1 MEKDE
6 IQIQGV
12 SLQIT
17 NQNSFSQQ
25 QKSVLQIHDPNAMLD
40 RDLIDNVSSEIINA
54 TSYEDETHLENL
66 DSNKSCEIK
75 TIQSLQNSL
84 ETNSNPETI
93 FMNKDFPTKVNE
105 EELQAKQL
113 LSAKRSLET
122 NLYLILAFIVVL
134 GSTIILPRKEFFTV
148 IAFSIMK
155 GAMPILTIIVNF
167 GTIRSVM
174 TQYKDGLKQT
184 FSNISQIIILRLI
197 C

>member
-40 RDLIDNVSSEIINA
+40 RDLIDNVSREIINA

-84 ETNSNPETI
+84 ETNSNPETN
-93 FMNKDFPTKVNE
+93 FMNKDSPTKVN
-105 EELQAKQL
+105 ATK
-113 LSAKRSLET
+113 KH
-122 NLYLILAFIVVL
+122 
-134 GSTIILPRKEFFTV
+134 
-148 IAFSIMK
+148 
-155 GAMPILTIIVNF
+155 
-167 GTIRSVM
+167 
-174 TQYKDGLKQT
+174 
-184 FSNISQIIILRLI
+184 

>member
-40 RDLIDNVSSEIINA
+40 IELINNVSSEIINA
-54 TSYEDETHLENL
+54 TSYEDETNFTNL
-66 DSNKSCEIK
+66 DSNKSCEIR
-75 TIQSLQNSL
+75 TIQSLQNNL
-84 ETNSNPETI
+84 ETSSNPETN
-93 FMNKDFPTKVNE
+93 FSNKDSPTEVNE
-105 EELQAKQL
+105 ETLQAKQL

-155 GAMPILTIIVNF
+155 GSMPIMTTIVNF
-167 GTIRSVM
+167 GTIRSVI
-174 TQYKDGLKQT
+174 TQYKDGLKHT
-184 FSNISQIIILRLI
+184 FSNISQTVILRLI